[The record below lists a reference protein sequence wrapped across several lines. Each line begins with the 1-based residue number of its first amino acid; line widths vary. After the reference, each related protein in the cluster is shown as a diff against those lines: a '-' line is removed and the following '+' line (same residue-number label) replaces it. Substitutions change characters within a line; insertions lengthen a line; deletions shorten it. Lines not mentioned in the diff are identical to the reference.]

1 MITNIETKN
10 MEIGTVVNR
19 FIDKEYMANP
29 LYQSDDTRWRVA
41 KKQAFIV
48 SILTTPIPV
57 PIFLDDREDY
67 PVVYILDGQQRLT
80 ALKGFMLNDYRLPR
94 AKTKNDV
101 IYAEIGGESFHVSGK
116 YFGELHPSVQKH
128 FERHQIPV
136 TTFKDGTDEDMAM
149 TYTRINSGTPLN
161 NAEHRKAMNPV
172 LTQVIE
178 EIINT
183 NKLFTKSEAPLY
195 IKSSKAREGW
205 RTIVEKTF
213 LALRKGLEYSINA
226 ETLKRQAEELTDVA
240 IEDDDIADMLESF
253 SFVAKALKPF
263 TEWGN
268 PLVRGRLIEGNF
280 TTGLL
285 GKNMIK
291 LATYLHHDLSRNHDF
306 DFTGRESVFGD
317 ELLLAIT
324 EARVSRNDLYNWS
337 RDDSARSQEQAH
349 LFLKRRLLARLNS
362 TEELERTVDDY
373 LGGVAEA
380 EA

>member
-10 MEIGTVVNR
+10 MEIGTIVNR
-19 FIDKEYMANP
+19 FRDDEYVANP
-29 LYQSDDTRWRVA
+29 LYQSDDTRWKVD
-41 KKQAFIV
+41 KKQAFMM

-57 PIFLDDREDY
+57 PVFLDDREDN

-80 ALKGFMLNDYRLPR
+80 ALKGFMNNEYRLPR

-101 IYAEIGGESFHVSGK
+101 IYAEISGQSYNVNGK
-116 YFGELHPSVQKH
+116 YFGDLDPVVQKH

-149 TYTRINSGTPLN
+149 TYARINSGTPLN

-183 NKLFTKSEAPLY
+183 NKLFTKSEAPFY
-195 IKSSKAREGW
+195 VKSSKAREGW
-205 RTIVEKTF
+205 RTIVEKTL
-213 LALRKGLEYSINA
+213 LAFTKGIDYGITA
-226 ETLKRQAEELTDVA
+226 DTLKKQAEEQVSISMTDEAVV
-240 IEDDDIADMLESF
+240 DVVESF
-253 SFVAKALKPF
+253 SFVADALQPF
-263 TEWGN
+263 TEWSN
-268 PLVRGRLIEGNF
+268 PLVRGRLVEGKF

-291 LATYLHHDLSRNHDF
+291 LATYLHHDLSRKHNF
-306 DFTGRESVFGD
+306 DFSGREAVFGD
-317 ELLLAIT
+317 EILLAVT
-324 EARVSRNDLYNWS
+324 ESRVAQNEFYHWS
-337 RDDSARSQEQAH
+337 RASSSDSQEQAF
-349 LFLKRRLLARLNS
+349 LFLKRRVLARLNS
-362 TEELERTVDDY
+362 TEELERTVDEY

-380 EA
+380 